1 MKKLF
6 VIVDVNS
13 NNFGLIP
20 EAMRFCAGM
29 AAAGIYL
36 SIYLSKNS
44 LQTISENSD
53 NPEFIQPLDSSIEI
67 LKKENCRFLIPE
79 DSNTDFLNIAEQS
92 DKIEIKQLAE
102 ASLKCDYLLRF

>member
-1 MKKLF
+1 MKNLF
-6 VIVDVNS
+6 VIIDVNS
-13 NNFGLIP
+13 NNSGLIL
-20 EAMRFCAGM
+20 EAMRFCSGM

-53 NPEFIQPLDSSIEI
+53 EPEFVQLLNSSIET

-79 DSNTDFLNIAEQS
+79 GSNADFLNIADRS

-102 ASLKCDYLLRF
+102 VSLKCDYLLRF